1 MYPSRLRHLPDAG
14 GAVLDGIDNIDGGCS
29 AACLVGGVALR
40 HAGGMTDTVGSE
52 KPRKTRSLRRR
63 ILRWVGFLALIGLV
77 LTILISFHNP
87 PMRLMPVPAAFVK
100 SGSALFEANPN
111 LRRDNRIE
119 LFYATNRLA
128 LGPRNDRTHAIT
140 PGRDLLLGV
149 TTIRIGGE
157 GTAWDRVYEWSLGE
171 DGERRPQLLLERM
184 AELASLPGDEEVPP
198 AGPVLDPSMRAWLG
212 LVDEALARSPDRNIV
227 IYVHGANSTVERAA
241 GQAAQLRHF
250 TGQNAVVLLFAWPTA
265 ENFLVYPRDIE
276 TAFGAAPQLAR
287 LVGLLATHTQV
298 RKINLLSY
306 SAGGTVASDG
316 LARVGLYSRER
327 GFDPKLGQVHH
338 SAPDADLRDFVGDLR
353 DYASVAQR
361 VTVGLNMED
370 SALRLSE
377 VLNRGSRAG
386 RPDLR
391 ELSPGDMRFLQQ
403 ANRELGLEI
412 VRVRPGD
419 LKGVGSRS
427 HAFWYMDPWAASD
440 VLLELGFAL
449 GAADRGLEPGPGSSG
464 LAYWVFPPD
473 YEARLLA
480 VLARAS
486 ALWSN
491 VAEAPAV
498 QKTDGLVDAGGV
510 KGHQAVGDGDDNMVG
525 HAVKA
530 GGGN

>member
-1 MYPSRLRHLPDAG
+1 MQRGMSSAETGGETERPKKKRSRFWRWLG
-14 GAVLDGIDNIDGGCS
+14 F
-29 AACLVGGVALR
+29 AALLG
-40 HAGGMTDTVGSE
+40 
-52 KPRKTRSLRRR
+52 
-63 ILRWVGFLALIGLV
+63 LIG
-77 LTILISFHNP
+77 ILMAAFHQP
-87 PMRLMPVPAAFVK
+87 PMRLMPVPLAFQK
-100 SGSALFEANPN
+100 AGSQLFDANAD

-119 LFYATNRLA
+119 LFYATNRLPV
-128 LGPRNDRTHAIT
+128 GPRTNRIYSVA
-140 PGRDLLLGV
+140 PGRDLLLGA
-149 TTIRIGGE
+149 TTIRIGDE
-157 GTAWDRVYEWSLGE
+157 GISWDQVYEWSLGM
-171 DGERRPQLLLERM
+171 DGERRPQLILERM
-184 AELASLPGDEEVPP
+184 AEMASLPEGEVPAP
-198 AGPVLDPSMRAWLG
+198 SATLDPQLRAWLG
-212 LVDEALARSPDRNIV
+212 IVDQAVARSPDHDII

-250 TGQNAVVLLFAWPTA
+250 TGQKAVVLLFAWPTA

-287 LVGLLATHTQV
+287 LVELLATHTKV
-298 RKINLLSY
+298 RKIDLLSY

-316 LARVGLYSRER
+316 LARVGLYARER
-327 GFDPKLGQVHH
+327 GFDARLGQVHH

-353 DYASVAQR
+353 DYAHVAQR

-391 ELSPGDMRFLQQ
+391 ELSPGDLRFLQQ

-419 LKGVGSRS
+419 LKGVGARS

-440 VLLELGFAL
+440 VLLELGFGL
-449 GAADRGLEPGPGSSG
+449 GAADRGLAPGPGASG
-464 LAYWVFPPD
+464 LSYWVFPPD
-473 YEARLLA
+473 YEARLPA

-486 ALWSN
+486 ALWRDMAKAPG
-491 VAEAPAV
+491 VQEA
-498 QKTDGLVDAGGV
+498 DGLVDAGGV
-510 KGHQAVGDGDDNMVG
+510 KGHQAVGDGDDDMVR
-525 HAVKA
+525 HAVEA